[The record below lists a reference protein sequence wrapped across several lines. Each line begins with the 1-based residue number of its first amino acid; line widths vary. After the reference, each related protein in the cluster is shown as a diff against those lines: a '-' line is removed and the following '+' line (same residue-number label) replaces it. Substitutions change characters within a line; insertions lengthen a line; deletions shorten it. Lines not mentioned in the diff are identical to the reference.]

1 MSVPRRWDAG
11 PWLMEHVD
19 VRLQVVKAGRSKVRM
34 VRDDL
39 LHPWAGGNKLRKLDG
54 YLAELKASG
63 VSDVVTCGGIQSSH
77 AAAVGALC
85 SENGMRA
92 HLMLRGE
99 MPEAPTGYTLL
110 SRLFAHVELVDRD
123 TYADRDFME
132 TYASGLD
139 GAAQVAI
146 IPEGASDP
154 RAMRGLIRLVEGIA
168 RKVDDPWSTRTE
180 LVVDCGTGT
189 TAAGMALAIALLKLP
204 WTVAGVTLMPDRQAT
219 YRRDVESLWA
229 RWGESF
235 EAPDRQPEV
244 IWCERSS
251 PRRFGRVL
259 DGEMERCASLA
270 RETGVIFDPIYTL
283 AAWDYVEG
291 LRRGERKRSILVHT
305 GGGMN
310 LFGLVQRFGSAPG
323 ATHIDDATDESDV
336 TSD

>member
-1 MSVPRRWDAG
+1 MTGRSWNDG
-11 PWLMEHVD
+11 PWLLDHVD
-19 VRLQVVKAGRSKVRM
+19 VRLQQIGHRRKKVRI

-54 YLAELKASG
+54 YLAELKAAG

-110 SRLFAHVELVDRD
+110 SRLFAHIELVDRD
-123 TYADRDFME
+123 TYAGRDFMDA
-132 TYASGLD
+132 YAQGLG
-139 GAAQVAI
+139 GARRVEV
-146 IPEGASDP
+146 IPEGAADP
-154 RAMRGLIRLVEGIA
+154 RALRGVIRLVEGIA
-168 RKVDDPWSTRTE
+168 REVEDPWSTRTE

-204 WTVAGVTLMPDRQAT
+204 WTVAGVTLMPDRMET
-219 YRRDVESLWA
+219 YRRDAEALWR

-235 EAPDRQPEV
+235 ATPERQPE
-244 IWCERSS
+244 IMWCERSS

-259 DGEMERCASLA
+259 DGEMERCATLA
-270 RETGVIFDPIYTL
+270 RETGVIFDPLYTL
-283 AAWDYVEG
+283 AAWDYVAG
-291 LRRGERKRSILVHT
+291 LRSGERKRSILVHT

-310 LFGLVQRFGSAPG
+310 LFGLVQRFGEAPNEPG
-323 ATHIDDATDESDV
+323 GNPAE
-336 TSD
+336 